1 MKNVKRC
8 KLIKNVLRK
17 NKNIC
22 LRYIMHRHK
31 LKTRQ
36 RRQKQLERARGEDT
50 PERGSVAAAAA
61 KQRAFLIGNDGTKT
75 PVRRLGGLQRYNIV
89 PADELSRLDFQTSP
103 PPLQPKRTSL
113 KEQREIWEE
122 EDRRARIEA
131 ERRGA
136 IEQIRREPVDK
147 DKAITED
154 WEEESAVQN
163 VLDAEANRIQH
174 LADATSQ
181 AAEMQAKRD
190 TIARP
195 RGVLSK
201 IICHTHDKFRKN
213 SASAQLRETTRNLA
227 RLGEHVNLHD
237 YHRMIKK
244 DEKKNLRLRQQRE
257 KTRTVAIKGAKIGAI
272 ILAATLLILM
282 ITYIPG
288 ADESAAI
295 KKASWTGWLTGS
307 STFTALEELALRFP
321 EGLINALTYINK
333 ISPGLY
339 QSFSEVMAGTGN
351 ALNQATLTTI
361 VGKFIKEG
369 GKTFVLNRL
378 YDMAMKR
385 DSELSSDSTEEKE
398 LIDKVNNSMPIKTA
412 LQENLQRFGSAEGN
426 EAMEM
431 IDKMHF
437 EGGGSRPYKKYRK
450 TKKRFSKKTKKKR
463 LNKHALSKKRRG
475 ANKSSKRR
483 HRKSR
488 RTRK

>member
-1 MKNVKRC
+1 M
-8 KLIKNVLRK
+8 I
-17 NKNIC
+17 
-22 LRYIMHRHK
+22 
-31 LKTRQ
+31 
-36 RRQKQLERARGEDT
+36 
-50 PERGSVAAAAA
+50 
-61 KQRAFLIGNDGTKT
+61 
-75 PVRRLGGLQRYNIV
+75 
-89 PADELSRLDFQTSP
+89 
-103 PPLQPKRTSL
+103 
-113 KEQREIWEE
+113 
-122 EDRRARIEA
+122 DRRARIEA

-412 LQENLQRFGSAEGN
+412 LQENLQRFGS
-426 EAMEM
+426 
-431 IDKMHF
+431 
-437 EGGGSRPYKKYRK
+437 
-450 TKKRFSKKTKKKR
+450 
-463 LNKHALSKKRRG
+463 
-475 ANKSSKRR
+475 
-483 HRKSR
+483 
-488 RTRK
+488 